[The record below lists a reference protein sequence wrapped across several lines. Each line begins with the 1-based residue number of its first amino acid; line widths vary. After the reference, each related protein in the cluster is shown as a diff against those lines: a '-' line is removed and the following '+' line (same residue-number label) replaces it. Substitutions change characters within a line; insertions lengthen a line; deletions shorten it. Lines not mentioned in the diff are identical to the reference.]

1 MKMSGSRAIA
11 AIAVVVFLSC
21 CIARLSPAAR
31 AGQPG
36 ARSQDLI
43 VFLGTYT
50 HGDSRGIYRC
60 RLDLGTGR
68 LESLDLAAETVNPSF
83 LALHPSG
90 RFLYAVGEIANF
102 EGGKTGAVSAFQ
114 VEPKTGELASL
125 NQQPS
130 RGKGPCHLT
139 VDRTGRNVLVAN
151 YGSGSVACLPIR
163 DDGRLGEATSFVQHE
178 GSSVNPRRQQ
188 GPHAHVVEV
197 DAANR
202 FAFVADLGLDKI
214 LVYRFDADRG
224 QLAPND
230 PPWAAVAPGAGPRHL
245 AFHPSSRFAYVINEL
260 DSTVTA
266 FGYDARRG
274 ALEPLETVPT
284 LPKAFTGKSTTAE
297 IVVHPSG
304 RFLYGSNRGHDSL
317 VIFAVDARTGKLR
330 YVGHEPTQGKAP
342 RNFAIDPTGRY
353 LLAANQ
359 NTDNVVVFRIDA
371 NTGKLHATGHSLE
384 VPVPVCV
391 VMMPPG

>member
-1 MKMSGSRAIA
+1 MSRSRSIA
-11 AIAVVVFLSC
+11 AVAVVAFLSC
-21 CIARLSPAAR
+21 CMARLSPAAR
-31 AGQPG
+31 AGQAG
-36 ARSQDLI
+36 DRSEGL
-43 VFLGTYT
+43 VVYVGTYT
-50 HGDSRGIYRC
+50 GGDSRGIYRC
-60 RLDLGTGR
+60 RLDLGTGTLR
-68 LESLDLAAETVNPSF
+68 SLELAAETLNPSF

-90 RFLYAVGEIANF
+90 RFLYAVGEIGNF
-102 EGGKTGAVSAFQ
+102 GGGKTGAVSAFRI
-114 VEPKTGELASL
+114 EPKSGKLTPL

-130 RGKGPCHLT
+130 RGTGPCHLT

-151 YGSGSVACLPIR
+151 YGSGSVACLPIG
-163 DDGRLGEATSFVQHE
+163 DDGRLGDATSFVQHE
-178 GSSVNPRRQQ
+178 GSSVNPQRQQ
-188 GPHAHVVEV
+188 GPHAHVVEL

-214 LVYRFDADRG
+214 LIYRLNADRG
-224 QLAPND
+224 QLTPND
-230 PPWAAVAPGAGPRHL
+230 PPSAAVAPGAGPRHF
-245 AFHPSSRFAYVINEL
+245 AFHPTGRFAYVINEI

-266 FGYDARRG
+266 FGYDAQRG

-284 LPKAFTGKSTTAE
+284 LPEGFTGKSTTAE

-342 RNFAIDPTGRY
+342 RNFAIDPSGDY

-359 NTDNVVVFRIDA
+359 GTDNVVVFRIDA
-371 NTGKLHATGHSLE
+371 NTGELRPTGHSLE
-384 VPVPVCV
+384 VPKPVCL
-391 VMMPPG
+391 VMMRPGE

>member
-1 MKMSGSRAIA
+1 MKAV
-11 AIAVVVFLSC
+11 AVVAFLFC
-21 CIARLSPAAR
+21 CPAAAWPATEPR
-31 AGQPG
+31 QPG

-50 HGDSRGIYRC
+50 RGDSRGIYRC

-68 LESLDLAAETVNPSF
+68 LESLELAAETINPSF

-90 RFLYAVGEIANF
+90 RFLYAVGEIGNF

-114 VEPKTGELASL
+114 VEPKTGELAPL

-163 DDGRLGEATSFVQHE
+163 DDGRLDEATSFVQHE

-214 LVYRFDADRG
+214 LIYRFDADRG

-230 PPWAAVAPGAGPRHL
+230 PPWAAVAPGAGPRHF
-245 AFHPSSRFAYVINEL
+245 AFHPTGRFAYVINEI

-266 FGYDARRG
+266 FGYDAQRG

-284 LPKAFTGKSTTAE
+284 LPDGFMGKSTTAE

-342 RNFAIDPTGRY
+342 RNFAIDPSGSY
-353 LLAANQ
+353 LLAANRG
-359 NTDNVVVFRIDA
+359 TDNVVVFRIDA

>member
-1 MKMSGSRAIA
+1 
-11 AIAVVVFLSC
+11 
-21 CIARLSPAAR
+21 
-31 AGQPG
+31 
-36 ARSQDLI
+36 
-43 VFLGTYT
+43 
-50 HGDSRGIYRC
+50 
-60 RLDLGTGR
+60 
-68 LESLDLAAETVNPSF
+68 
-83 LALHPSG
+83 
-90 RFLYAVGEIANF
+90 
-102 EGGKTGAVSAFQ
+102 
-114 VEPKTGELASL
+114 
-125 NQQPS
+125 
-130 RGKGPCHLT
+130 
-139 VDRTGRNVLVAN
+139 
-151 YGSGSVACLPIR
+151 
-163 DDGRLGEATSFVQHE
+163 
-178 GSSVNPRRQQ
+178 
-188 GPHAHVVEV
+188 
-197 DAANR
+197 
-202 FAFVADLGLDKI
+202 LDKI